1 MVKNRVI
8 LEGAL
13 DKGQQT
19 KLKLKVSDWKI
30 TLSSGKGYFKFWNWG
45 MILG

>member
-1 MVKNRVI
+1 MKRVKNMLI

-13 DKGQQT
+13 GKEQRA

-30 TLSSGKGYFKFWNWG
+30 TLSSEKGYFKF
-45 MILG
+45 